1 MLNSSGKLGYN
12 MVWFIQ
18 SARNCEEAAMIRVS
32 TKGRYGTRLMLNLA
46 RNFNSGQK
54 PVILKHVAEEEE
66 ISIRYLEQII
76 IPLKI
81 YKLVKSIRGAGGGY
95 SLARKPSEITL
106 CSILEALEGSCALVD
121 CVEDKELCHRL
132 PTCAAYEIWREATEL
147 LKGYFEKVTLQYV
160 LDICEKKLPRSKNTV
175 KTAR

>member
-1 MLNSSGKLGYN
+1 MAR
-12 MVWFIQ
+12 FIQ
-18 SARNCEEAAMIRVS
+18 SARNSEEVAMIRVS

-46 RNFNSGQK
+46 RNYSNGQRA
-54 PVILKHVAEEEE
+54 VILKHVAEEEE

-132 PTCAAYEIWREATEL
+132 PTCAAYEIWKEASEL

-160 LDICEKKLPRSKNTV
+160 LEICEKKLPKSKDTA